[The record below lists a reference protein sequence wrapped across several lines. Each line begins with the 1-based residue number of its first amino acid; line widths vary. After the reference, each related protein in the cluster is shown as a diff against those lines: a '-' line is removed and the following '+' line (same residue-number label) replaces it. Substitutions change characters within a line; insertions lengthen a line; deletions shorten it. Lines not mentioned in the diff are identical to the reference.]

1 MLHVIGLPVY
11 QSEAYCMY
19 EMDYLVDA
27 MESGRNSPEDAPT
40 HDLSTAHTL
49 STVAP
54 VQGSAPDVDQSGIDS
69 ASTVV
74 CASHKQLPCSVEH
87 EGPQQQQEDAT
98 QLEDPPEM
106 GHSPQIPE
114 EYGDFNTNRKAER
127 KENIFPA
134 PIDAELRYVQE
145 IPL

>member
-1 MLHVIGLPVY
+1 M
-11 QSEAYCMY
+11 QME
-19 EMDYLVDA
+19 YLVDA
-27 MESGRNSPEDAPT
+27 MESDRDSPEEALT

-49 STVAP
+49 STVAT

-74 CASHKQLPCSVEH
+74 CASHMQLPCSVEH

-106 GHSPQIPE
+106 AHSPQIPG
-114 EYGDFNTNRKAER
+114 EYGGSNTNRKAER
-127 KENIFPA
+127 KENICPA
-134 PIDAELRYVQE
+134 SIDAELRYVQE
-145 IPL
+145 YHYS